1 MKIVIADDEKIIR
14 LTLISMLEEI
24 KINNCNIFQCSN
36 GKELVEVVK
45 NIRPDVVFVD
55 IKMPLLNGLEAIE
68 ECKSTSKNS
77 KFIIT
82 TGFSEFQYAKKS
94 IELGVYEYLLKP
106 IEPSKLK
113 ELINNILKEKEEKL
127 YEDNVKFQSNMIE
140 LFYDDCFINEER
152 FNKLYSNRYFT
163 VCKLY
168 LDSNLDNT
176 KIIEVKRNL
185 LNIEEPIINE
195 MIHEDINM
203 AKLNTD
209 YESTVFIFS
218 SFDENLCKIN
228 KYINKFVEGYK
239 NSNNNLYITTVIG
252 DKFQE
257 IKKVRCEVEELKKYG
272 SLRVVFGMEKNYSL
286 KDLRQYKNVEKL
298 QVISYIIDN
307 ISESYK
313 NNIYIQFS
321 DYLEK
326 LERVLVNEKNI
337 LVDNKVNDNINMF
350 FKRTI
355 NLQWEDKASW
365 KWMTELYGYKEK
377 ILKGC
382 NKNKDVTEQI
392 MEFINQNYMYEIS
405 ITNLSEIF
413 DLSPNYISSLF
424 HKKTNMKLTDYI
436 GKVRI
441 NKSKKLLAETDL
453 NVDDIS
459 EAVGY
464 HSTRHYAKLFKTITG
479 ISPSEYR
486 KNLYK

>member
-24 KINNCNIFQCSN
+24 NINNRSIFQCSN
-36 GKELVEVVK
+36 GKELVETVK
-45 NIRPDVVFVD
+45 NIKPDVVFVD

-127 YEDNVKFQSNMIE
+127 YEDNGKFQSNMVE

-152 FNKLYSNRYFT
+152 FNKLYANRWFT
-163 VCKLY
+163 VCEFY

-176 KIIEVKRNL
+176 KLIEVKRNL
-185 LNIEEPIINE
+185 HSIEEPIINE
-195 MIHEDINM
+195 MIQENVNI
-203 AKLNTD
+203 ARLNTD
-209 YESTVFIFS
+209 YKTTVFIFCS
-218 SFDENLCKIN
+218 YEENFCKIN
-228 KYINKFVEGYK
+228 KYINKLVEAYK
-239 NSNNNLYITTVIG
+239 KSKNNLYLTTIIG

-257 IKKVRCEVEELKKYG
+257 IRRIREEVGELRKYG
-272 SLRVVFGMEKNYSL
+272 SLRVLLGIEKNYSL
-286 KDLRQYKNVEKL
+286 KELGQCKNVDKL
-298 QVISYIIDN
+298 QALSYIIDN

-326 LERVLVNEKNI
+326 LERVLVNDKNI
-337 LVDNKVNDNINMF
+337 LVDNKVNENINLF
-350 FKRTI
+350 LKRTI

-365 KWMTELYGYKEK
+365 KWMTELYSYKEK
-377 ILKGC
+377 ILKSC

-392 MEFINQNYMYEIS
+392 MEFINQNYMYEVS

-464 HSTRHYAKLFKTITG
+464 HSTRHYTKLFKTITG